1 MKKLLLLLIA
11 LSVFTV
17 NAQTLSNLVF
27 ETTITPTTTSVDL
40 TFDFDGVSA
49 GDTFEWQLVLALPDG
64 SPDWGSGRNIAY
76 STGIIPNATGSGTQT
91 VSIGTDNTPVDGEV
105 FTWTGKITLA
115 SDGSDTGYNNTGNLV
130 TIITTLDLDNVNEN
144 NIRVYPNPTSG
155 WVNMSLE
162 LPSIQ
167 TNGTV
172 VVMDLNGK
180 VLQSFE
186 LDSDEIQVNL
196 ETYPAGVYFI
206 KVNTLGSVHTAKV
219 LKK

>member
-130 TIITTLDLDNVNEN
+130 TISSTAGINDVNGTS
-144 NIRVYPNPTSG
+144 IQVYPNPTSDKLFIQNLLE
-155 WVNMSLE
+155 VNKIRIIDISGRKVLE
-162 LPSIQ
+162 FNNTKNLKSIDVSNL
-167 TNGTV
+167 TNGIYFLRT
-172 VVMDLNGK
+172 DLGSQLK
-180 VLQSFE
+180 
-186 LDSDEIQVNL
+186 
-196 ETYPAGVYFI
+196 FI
-206 KVNTLGSVHTAKV
+206 KK
-219 LKK
+219 